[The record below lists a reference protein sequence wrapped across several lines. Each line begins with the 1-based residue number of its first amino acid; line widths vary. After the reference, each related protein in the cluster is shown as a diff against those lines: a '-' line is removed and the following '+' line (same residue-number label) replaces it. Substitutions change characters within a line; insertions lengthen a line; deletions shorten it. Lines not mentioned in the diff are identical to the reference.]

1 MLTPRRSSSL
11 CRGVSF
17 EVCCVTHT
25 LWSLLFLLLPIPGK
39 RDASVCFQRRSRPPT
54 VPNLSSRSR
63 GHIIILSWESRGRH
77 TRQQRETET
86 ERCIIGGPR
95 RTMLL
100 CSLRPPPLQTETV
113 REKVITFWKAF
124 PFGLEDQLLPRPHP
138 LSPSMQFAK
147 KESKSDSVVARR
159 GEPAPST
166 RASWERRSPWREGRG
181 HRGEQKGRGPTA
193 TLLDPVCLSLCP
205 THPSG
210 RRGNGAEK

>member
-1 MLTPRRSSSL
+1 
-11 CRGVSF
+11 
-17 EVCCVTHT
+17 
-25 LWSLLFLLLPIPGK
+25 
-39 RDASVCFQRRSRPPT
+39 
-54 VPNLSSRSR
+54 
-63 GHIIILSWESRGRH
+63 
-77 TRQQRETET
+77 
-86 ERCIIGGPR
+86 
-95 RTMLL
+95 MLL

-166 RASWERRSPWREGRG
+166 RASRERSPWWEGRG

-193 TLLDPVCLSLCP
+193 TLLPCVFLCVPP
-205 THPSG
+205 THPEEGTVRKIISRVTVAVAIVTLLDTVVVNRL
-210 RRGNGAEK
+210 RRLAAEAAKRLLLLPVSDAESDRIRVE

>member
-25 LWSLLFLLLPIPGK
+25 LESPLPSSNSLEKG
-39 RDASVCFQRRSRPPT
+39 DASVCFQRRSRPPT
-54 VPNLSSRSR
+54 VPDLSSRSR
-63 GHIIILSWESRGRH
+63 GHIIFLSWESRGRH
-77 TRQQRETET
+77 SRQQRETET
-86 ERCIIGGPR
+86 EQRCIIGGPW

-100 CSLRPPPLQTETV
+100 CSLPPPPLQTETV

-147 KESKSDSVVARR
+147 R
-159 GEPAPST
+159 GA
-166 RASWERRSPWREGRG
+166 
-181 HRGEQKGRGPTA
+181 KA
-193 TLLDPVCLSLCP
+193 TTVL
-205 THPSG
+205 
-210 RRGNGAEK
+210 